1 MKTESEKKELLS
13 KIDSCLE
20 KLVNDDRSKKDMEI
34 FRKLYEQFL
43 SEPAQIDWKSWTL
56 PAEDRYIDSSKLGK
70 ISIAE
75 SQELLKKLA
84 VIRLNGGLG
93 TTMGCEGPKSLIN
106 VKNGK
111 TFLEIAIDQ
120 IENVNKCF
128 ESKVPLL
135 LMDSYKTFDET
146 SKALNLFAHDKMV
159 TVEQF
164 LQSKCPRIYAD
175 TLLPVPESA
184 DSDLEGFYPPGH
196 GNIFETLAETG
207 LAEKL
212 LSQGIE
218 VIFVSNIDNTCA
230 TIDPKFIKAL
240 LNDNHEYIMEVT
252 DKTAQDIKGGSLI
265 EINGRMMH
273 LEMPQVPPEGIDE
286 FCSTKTFKIFNTN
299 NIWIDLKAIKDKLY
313 DIKREIIANKKKL
326 SNGREIIQL
335 ETSIGGAIR
344 NFPNACALKVPRSRF
359 LPVKRTQDLLLL
371 ASDAFE
377 MDRNGIVKLVESR
390 TTAPIIHLSGAYD
403 SWPEFQKRVSHIPS
417 LKDIETLTIKGDVT
431 FGKGV
436 ILKGKVH
443 LESEGKESLS
453 IDEGV
458 MIENNNI
465 SP

>member
-1 MKTESEKKELLS
+1 MEIERKKELLS
-13 KIDSCLE
+13 KIDKHLE
-20 KLVNDDRSKKDMEI
+20 KLVNDERSKKDIEI

-43 SEPAQIDWKSWTL
+43 TEPAQINWKSWSL
-56 PAEDRYIDSSKLGK
+56 PPEERYIDSTKLGK

-93 TTMGCEGPKSLIN
+93 TSMGCEGPKSLIN
-106 VKNGK
+106 VKNDK

-120 IENVNKCF
+120 IELLNKCY
-128 ESKVPLL
+128 EAKVPLF
-135 LMDSYKTFDET
+135 LMDSYKTLEET
-146 SKALNLFAHDKMV
+146 SKALKKFAYDRMV

-175 TLLPVPESA
+175 SLLPVPKSA
-184 DSDLEGFYPPGH
+184 DDELEGFYPPGH

-212 LSQGIE
+212 LEQGIE
-218 VIFVSNIDNTCA
+218 VLFVSNIDNTCA
-230 TIDPKFIKAL
+230 TVDPRFIKAL
-240 LNDNHEYIMEVT
+240 LNENREYIMEVT

-265 EINGRMMH
+265 EIDGRMMH
-273 LEMPQVPPEGIDE
+273 LEMPQVPEEGIEE

-299 NIWIDLKAIKDKLY
+299 NIWIDLKAIKGKLY
-313 DIKREIIANKKKL
+313 EIKREIIANKKKL
-326 SNGREIIQL
+326 SNGREVIQL

-377 MDRNGIVKLVESR
+377 MDRNGTVKLVDPR
-390 TTAPIIHLSGAYD
+390 TSAPIIHLIGAAYD
-403 SWPEFQKRVSHIPS
+403 SWPEFQKRVPHIPS
-417 LKDIETLTIKGDVT
+417 LKDVDTLTIKGDVK
-431 FGKGV
+431 FGKDV
-436 ILKGKVH
+436 ILKGNVH
-443 LESEGKESLS
+443 LEPLTPNEVLT

-458 MIENNNI
+458 VIENNVDK
-465 SP
+465 